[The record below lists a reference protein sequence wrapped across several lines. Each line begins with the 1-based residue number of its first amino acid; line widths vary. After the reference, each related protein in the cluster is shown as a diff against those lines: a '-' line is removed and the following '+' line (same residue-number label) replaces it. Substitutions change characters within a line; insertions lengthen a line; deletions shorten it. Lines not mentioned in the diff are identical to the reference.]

1 MKKIKDLNAGDSFRG
16 NILLKTSTLKTTSK
30 GSFYLD
36 MVFADC
42 SAQIPAKLWAVSD
55 LMAKNP
61 PNGGTI
67 VYAEFSV
74 EEYNDSLQARA
85 TVVQTIEDISEID
98 LSEIVPV
105 APADPKVMY
114 HFIMDVVSKELK
126 EDYKNVVTAAYEENK
141 KKIFSL
147 PAAKSVHHD
156 FLGGLLYHTSKMLQT
171 AVSLSRIYKE
181 IDKELLFTGVI
192 LHDIAKIQEFSTSE
206 IGLVEEYS
214 TEGNLLGHITMGV
227 TYVAGL
233 CQKFGVSKERTTLLL
248 HMILAHHGEPEMG
261 SPIKPKILEAKILN
275 LCDQID
281 ADVQIFSKATANIEP
296 GTFSERVFALGT
308 SVYKP
313 KNTEKS

>member
-85 TVVQTIEDISEID
+85 TVVQTIEDISEVD

-126 EDYKNVVTAAYEENK
+126 EAH
-141 KKIFSL
+141 
-147 PAAKSVHHD
+147 KS
-156 FLGGLLYHTSKMLQT
+156 
-171 AVSLSRIYKE
+171 
-181 IDKELLFTGVI
+181 
-192 LHDIAKIQEFSTSE
+192 
-206 IGLVEEYS
+206 
-214 TEGNLLGHITMGV
+214 N
-227 TYVAGL
+227 
-233 CQKFGVSKERTTLLL
+233 
-248 HMILAHHGEPEMG
+248 
-261 SPIKPKILEAKILN
+261 
-275 LCDQID
+275 
-281 ADVQIFSKATANIEP
+281 
-296 GTFSERVFALGT
+296 
-308 SVYKP
+308 
-313 KNTEKS
+313 